1 MKHVLKA
8 GIAALALFAA
18 APASAALTVVANC
31 DATTPDPDAIDC
43 GGYYAGNLN
52 NNSPADE
59 ADLQTAIDLLIG
71 AGVIDYEFTAV
82 EGTKDFFDLQNG
94 ILEFDAA
101 LYGTQIFS
109 LHFGGAGDYDGD
121 VTVLYL
127 FDFGT
132 AGATSVDLNQDGF
145 SNGIIITP
153 PGGVPEPATWAMML
167 MGFGAAGVSMRRSR
181 RRKAELLQIA

>member
-1 MKHVLKA
+1 MKTALKA

-18 APASAALTVVANC
+18 APASAALTIVAPC
-31 DATTPDPDAIDC
+31 DATRPDPNAIDC

-52 NNSPADE
+52 SNNATDE
-59 ADLQTAIDLLIG
+59 ADLQQALDDLLG

-82 EGTKDFFDLQNG
+82 EGTKDFFDLQSG
-94 ILEFDAA
+94 ILEFDSA
-101 LYGTQIFS
+101 LFGLQVFS
-109 LHFGGAGDYDGD
+109 LHFGGAGEFDND

-132 AGATSVDLNQDGF
+132 EGGTSVNLNQDGF

-153 PGGVPEPATWAMML
+153 PGGVPEPGTWGMML
-167 MGFGAAGVSMRRSR
+167 LGFGATGFAMRRR
-181 RRKAELLQIA
+181 RRVLLPQVA

>member
-1 MKHVLKA
+1 MKLALKA

-18 APASAALTVVANC
+18 APASAALTIVANC
-31 DATTPDPDAIDC
+31 DATTPDPNALDC

-52 NNSPADE
+52 SNNPTDE
-59 ADLQTAIDLLIG
+59 ADLQQALDDLLG
-71 AGVIDYEFTAV
+71 VGVIDYEFTAV
-82 EGTKDFFDLQNG
+82 EGTKEFFDETGG
-94 ILEFDAA
+94 ILTFDAA
-101 LYGTQIFS
+101 LFGTQVFS
-109 LHFGGAGDYDGD
+109 LHFGGAGNYVGD

-132 AGATSVDLNQDGF
+132 EGATEVNLNQDGF

-167 MGFGAAGVSMRRSR
+167 MGFGAAGYALRR
-181 RRKAELLQIA
+181 RRKVLITQVA

>member
-1 MKHVLKA
+1 MKFALKA

-18 APASAALTVVANC
+18 APASAALTIVANC

-52 NNSPADE
+52 SNSPTDE
-59 ADLQTAIDLLIG
+59 ADLQQALNDLLG
-71 AGVIDYEFTAV
+71 VGVIDYEFTAV
-82 EGTKDFFDLQNG
+82 EGTKDFFDLQAG
-94 ILEFDAA
+94 ILQFDSA
-101 LYGTQIFS
+101 LFGTQVFS

-153 PGGVPEPATWAMML
+153 PGGVPEPATWGMML
-167 MGFGAAGVSMRRSR
+167 MGFGATGFAMRRR
-181 RRKAELLQIA
+181 RRVLLPQVA